1 MSKEH
6 IHEHNHNHDHDHSH
20 DHVGQSKFQTA
31 FDSFTP
37 SLSSEQIQVEIK
49 KLIDHH
55 YDSLNNKQTIK
66 FLHSTVDLTSLGAED
81 NADQIYNFVKG
92 VNELDDTN
100 PEIPPVASI
109 CVYPNFAK
117 SVREALVVE
126 GVNVCCVS
134 GAFPSSQTFP
144 EIKVAE
150 TSLAL
155 ADGADEIDI
164 VMHLGNFFSGDYK
177 AVTEEIQELR
187 DVTKGHT
194 LKVILETG
202 ALKTPENIQRASILA
217 LYSDADFIKTS
228 TGKGYPGAS
237 MEAAYVMCS
246 VLKQY
251 NDLFGIKR
259 GFKVSGGVR
268 TTEEAIQYLCIVKG
282 ILGEEWM
289 TNKLFR
295 IGASSLEGDLLKHLG

>member
-6 IHEHNHNHDHDHSH
+6 NH
-20 DHVGQSKFQTA
+20 DHVGKSKFQEA
-31 FDSFTP
+31 FDSFLP
-37 SLSSEQIQVEIK
+37 VASSEQIQEEIK
-49 KLIDHH
+49 KLIEHH
-55 YDSLNNKQTIK
+55 YDSLNNRQTIK
-66 FLHSTVDLTSLGAED
+66 FLHSTIDLTSLGAED
-81 NADQIYNFVKG
+81 NVDQIYNFVKG

-109 CVYPNFAK
+109 CVYPNFVK
-117 SVREALVVE
+117 TVCDALTVE
-126 GVNVCCVS
+126 EVNVCCVS

-155 ADGADEIDI
+155 SDGADEIDI
-164 VMHLGNFFSGDYK
+164 VLHLGNFFSGDYK
-177 AVTEEIQELR
+177 AVTDEIMELR
-187 DVTKGHT
+187 DVTKGHV

-237 MEAAYVMCS
+237 LEAAYVMCQ
-246 VLKQY
+246 VIKQY
-251 NDLFGIKR
+251 HALFGIKR
-259 GFKVSGGVR
+259 GLKVSGGIR

-289 TNKLFR
+289 TNELFR
-295 IGASSLEGDLLKHLG
+295 IGASSLEGDLLKHFG

>member
-1 MSKEH
+1 MSNE
-6 IHEHNHNHDHDHSH
+6 HNHDH
-20 DHVGQSKFQTA
+20 VGKSKFQEA
-31 FDSFTP
+31 FDAFTP
-37 SLSSEQIQVEIK
+37 VLSSEQIQAEIK

-55 YDSLNNKQTIK
+55 YDGLNNKQTLK
-66 FLHSTVDLTSLGAED
+66 FLHSVIDLTSLGAED
-81 NADQIYNFVKG
+81 NIDQIYNFVKG
-92 VNELDDTN
+92 VNELDDSN
-100 PEIPPVASI
+100 PEISPVASI

-117 SVREALVVE
+117 IVREALTVE
-126 GVNVCCVS
+126 DVKVCCVS
-134 GAFPSSQTFP
+134 GGFPSSQTFP

-177 AVTEEIQELR
+177 AVTDEIQELR

-217 LYSDADFIKTS
+217 LFSDADFIKTS

-237 MEAAYVMCS
+237 LEAAYVMCS

-251 NDLFGIKR
+251 YEKFGFKR

-268 TTEEAIQYLCIVKG
+268 TTEEALQYLCIVKG

-289 TNKLFR
+289 TNELFR
-295 IGASSLEGDLLKHLG
+295 VGASSLEGDLLKHLS

>member
-1 MSKEH
+1 MSNE
-6 IHEHNHNHDHDHSH
+6 HNHDH
-20 DHVGQSKFQTA
+20 VGKSKFQEA
-31 FDSFTP
+31 FDAFTP
-37 SLSSEQIQVEIK
+37 VLSSEQIQAEIK

-55 YDSLNNKQTIK
+55 YDGLNNKQSLK
-66 FLHSTVDLTSLGAED
+66 FLHSVIDLTSLGAED
-81 NADQIYNFVKG
+81 NIDQIYNFVKG
-92 VNELDDTN
+92 VNELDDSN
-100 PEIPPVASI
+100 PEISPVASI

-117 SVREALVVE
+117 IVREALTVE
-126 GVNVCCVS
+126 DVKVCCVS
-134 GAFPSSQTFP
+134 GGFPSSQTFP

-177 AVTEEIQELR
+177 AVTDEIQELR

-217 LYSDADFIKTS
+217 LFSDADFIKTS

-237 MEAAYVMCS
+237 LEAAYVMCS

-251 NDLFGIKR
+251 HEKFGFKR

-268 TTEEAIQYLCIVKG
+268 TTEEALQYLCIVKG

-289 TNKLFR
+289 TNELFR
-295 IGASSLEGDLLKHLG
+295 VGASSLEGDLLKHLS

>member
-1 MSKEH
+1 MSNE
-6 IHEHNHNHDHDHSH
+6 HNHDH
-20 DHVGQSKFQTA
+20 VGKSKFQEA
-31 FDSFTP
+31 FDAFTP
-37 SLSSEQIQVEIK
+37 VLSSEQIQAEIK

-55 YDSLNNKQTIK
+55 YDGLNNKQTLK
-66 FLHSTVDLTSLGAED
+66 FLHSVIDLTSLGAED
-81 NADQIYNFVKG
+81 NIDQIYNFVKG
-92 VNELDDTN
+92 VNELDDSN
-100 PEIPPVASI
+100 PEISPVASI

-117 SVREALVVE
+117 IVREALTVE
-126 GVNVCCVS
+126 DVKVCCVS
-134 GAFPSSQTFP
+134 GGFPSSQTFP

-177 AVTEEIQELR
+177 AVTDEIQELR

-217 LYSDADFIKTS
+217 LFSDADFIKTS

-237 MEAAYVMCS
+237 LEAAYVMCS

-251 NDLFGIKR
+251 HEKFGFKR

-268 TTEEAIQYLCIVKG
+268 TTEEALQYLCIVKG
-282 ILGEEWM
+282 ILGEVWM
-289 TNKLFR
+289 TNELFR
-295 IGASSLEGDLLKHLG
+295 VGASSLEGDLLKHLS

>member
-1 MSKEH
+1 MSNE
-6 IHEHNHNHDHDHSH
+6 HNHDH
-20 DHVGQSKFQTA
+20 VGKSKFQEA
-31 FDSFTP
+31 FDAFTP
-37 SLSSEQIQVEIK
+37 VLSSEQIQAEIK

-55 YDSLNNKQTIK
+55 YDGLNNKQTLK
-66 FLHSTVDLTSLGAED
+66 FLHSVIDLTSLGAED
-81 NADQIYNFVKG
+81 NIDQIYNFVKG
-92 VNELDDTN
+92 VNELDDSN
-100 PEIPPVASI
+100 PEISPVASI

-117 SVREALVVE
+117 IVREALTVE
-126 GVNVCCVS
+126 DVKVCCVS
-134 GAFPSSQTFP
+134 GGFPSSQTFP

-177 AVTEEIQELR
+177 AVTDEIQELR

-217 LYSDADFIKTS
+217 LFSDADFIKTS

-237 MEAAYVMCS
+237 LEAAYVMCS

-251 NDLFGIKR
+251 HEKFGFKR

-268 TTEEAIQYLCIVKG
+268 TTEEALQYLCIVKG

-289 TNKLFR
+289 TNELFR
-295 IGASSLEGDLLKHLG
+295 VGASSLEGDLLKHLS

>member
-1 MSKEH
+1 MKIENMH
-6 IHEHNHNHDHDHSH
+6 IHDHEHNQ
-20 DHVGQSKFQTA
+20 VVKSKFQEA
-31 FDSFTP
+31 FEAFAP
-37 SLSSEQIQVEIK
+37 VASSEEIQSEIK
-49 KLIDHH
+49 KLIEQY
-55 YDSLNNKQTIK
+55 YDGLNNTQTIK
-66 FLHSTVDLTSLGAED
+66 FLHSTLDLTSLGAED

-92 VNELDDTN
+92 VNDLDDNN
-100 PEIPPVASI
+100 PSIPPVASI

-117 SVREALVVE
+117 TVREALVVE
-126 GVNVCCVS
+126 DVHVCCVS
-134 GAFPSSQTFP
+134 GAFPSSQTFQ
-144 EIKVAE
+144 EVKVAE

-164 VMHLGNFFSGDYK
+164 VMHIGNFFSGDYQ

-187 DVTKGHT
+187 DVTKGHV

-217 LYSDADFIKTS
+217 LFSGADFIKTS

-237 MEAAYVMCS
+237 LEAAYVMCT

-251 NDLFGIKR
+251 SEKYGEKH

-268 TTEEAIQYLCIVKG
+268 TTEEALQYLCIVKG
-282 ILGEEWM
+282 VLGDDWM
-289 TNKLFR
+289 TNELFR
-295 IGASSLEGDLLKHLG
+295 IGASSLEGELLKRLG

>member
-6 IHEHNHNHDHDHSH
+6 NHSH
-20 DHVGQSKFQTA
+20 DHRHVGKSKFQEA
-31 FDSFTP
+31 FDSFTAVP
-37 SLSSEQIQVEIK
+37 SSEQIQEEIK
-49 KLIDHH
+49 KLIEQH
-55 YDSLNNKQTIK
+55 YDSLNNKQTIN

-81 NADQIYNFVKG
+81 NTDQIYNFVKG
-92 VNELDDTN
+92 VNELDDNN
-100 PEIPPVASI
+100 PAIAPVASI

-117 SVREALVVE
+117 IVRESLMVE
-126 GVNVCCVS
+126 GVKVCCVS
-134 GAFPSSQTFP
+134 GGFPSSQTFQ
-144 EIKVAE
+144 EVKIAE

-155 ADGADEIDI
+155 SDGADEIDI

-177 AVTEEIQELR
+177 AVTDEIQELR

-202 ALKTPENIQRASILA
+202 ALKTPQNIQRASILA
-217 LYSDADFIKTS
+217 LFCDADFIKTS

-237 MEAAYVMCS
+237 LEAAYVMCN

-251 NDLFGIKR
+251 YDRFGYKR

-289 TNKLFR
+289 TNELFR
-295 IGASSLEGDLLKHLG
+295 IGASSLEGDLLKHLR

>member
-1 MSKEH
+1 MSNE
-6 IHEHNHNHDHDHSH
+6 HNHDH
-20 DHVGQSKFQTA
+20 VGKSKFQEA
-31 FDSFTP
+31 FDAFTP
-37 SLSSEQIQVEIK
+37 VLSSEQIQAEIK

-55 YDSLNNKQTIK
+55 YDGLNNKQTLK
-66 FLHSTVDLTSLGAED
+66 FLHSVIDLTSLGAED
-81 NADQIYNFVKG
+81 NIDQIYNFVKG
-92 VNELDDTN
+92 VNELDDSN
-100 PEIPPVASI
+100 PEISPVASI

-117 SVREALVVE
+117 IVREALTVE
-126 GVNVCCVS
+126 DVKVCCVS
-134 GAFPSSQTFP
+134 GGFPSSQTFP

-177 AVTEEIQELR
+177 AVTDEIQELR
-187 DVTKGHT
+187 DVTKGHA

-217 LYSDADFIKTS
+217 LFSDADFIKTS

-237 MEAAYVMCS
+237 LEAAYVMCS

-251 NDLFGIKR
+251 HEKFGFKR

-268 TTEEAIQYLCIVKG
+268 TTEEALQYLCIVKG

-289 TNKLFR
+289 TNELFR
-295 IGASSLEGDLLKHLG
+295 VGASSLEGDLLKHLS

>member
-1 MSKEH
+1 MSN
-6 IHEHNHNHDHDHSH
+6 EHNHNHGH
-20 DHVGQSKFQTA
+20 DHVGKSKFEEA
-31 FDSFTP
+31 FGSFTP
-37 SLSSEQIQVEIK
+37 APASEQIQAEIK
-49 KLIDHH
+49 KLIEHH

-66 FLHSTVDLTSLGAED
+66 FLHSVVDLTSLGAED
-81 NADQIYNFVKG
+81 NTDQIYNFVKG
-92 VNELDDTN
+92 VNDLDDTN

-117 SVREALVVE
+117 TVRDALTVE
-126 GVNVCCVS
+126 DVKVCCVS
-134 GAFPSSQTFP
+134 GGFPSSQTFP

-164 VMHLGNFFSGDYK
+164 VMHLGNFFSGDYQ

-217 LYSDADFIKTS
+217 LFSDADFIKTS

-246 VLKQY
+246 VLKEY
-251 NDLFGIKR
+251 HDKFGFKR
-259 GFKVSGGVR
+259 GVKVSGGVR
-268 TTEEAIQYLCIVKG
+268 TTEEAIQYLCIIKG

-289 TNKLFR
+289 TNQLFR
-295 IGASSLEGDLLKHLG
+295 IGASSLEGDLLKQLS